1 MDQPELNPSII
12 GVGIDLADVARIDSM
27 LKKYGNA
34 FLEKT
39 FAGGQLRVTLQLQ
52 DHTVLT
58 ASRYG
63 INTEVKEGQ
72 QIFCSFRPE
81 DAVLVDRE
89 DAYE

>member
-39 FAGGQLRVTLQLQ
+39 FA
-52 DHTVLT
+52 
-58 ASRYG
+58 
-63 INTEVKEGQ
+63 E
-72 QIFCSFRPE
+72 
-81 DAVLVDRE
+81 
-89 DAYE
+89 